1 MHERSLP
8 TNLRAPRPK
17 RTVSVRAGAPRN
29 LYFLT
34 YFMTVGFIGQGWIG
48 KHYADDFERRGFSVV
63 RYAKEEPY
71 AGNKERIGECDMVF
85 IAVPTPTTVQ
95 GFKDGIVR
103 EVVGLVGK
111 GNIAVIKSTLR
122 PGTTES
128 IQKDYPDIFVLH
140 SPEFLAE
147 ATASYDA
154 AHPNRNIVGI
164 PKDTDEYR
172 AKAKEVLAV
181 LPQAPYECICSAK
194 DAELIKYG
202 GNCFLY
208 FKVVYA
214 NLLYDLAEK
223 LGCDWDRVREAMAA
237 DPRIGASHLNP
248 IHQSGRGAGG
258 HCFIKDFA
266 AFKTLY
272 ERMVGDELGAKAL
285 SGIEEKNSDLLVASG
300 KDLTLLEGVYGK
312 GFNVVV

>member
-1 MHERSLP
+1 MQI
-8 TNLRAPRPK
+8 
-17 RTVSVRAGAPRN
+17 
-29 LYFLT
+29 
-34 YFMTVGFIGQGWIG
+34 GFIGQGWIG

-63 RYAKEEPY
+63 RYAKEQPY
-71 AGNKERIGECDMVF
+71 AGNKERIRECDIVF
-85 IAVPTPTTVQ
+85 IAVPTPTTPQ
-95 GFKDGIVR
+95 GFQDGIVR

-128 IQKDYPDIFVLH
+128 IQKDYPDVFVLH

-147 ATASYDA
+147 ATATHDA

-172 AKAKEVLAV
+172 AKAQEVLAV
-181 LPQAPYECICSAK
+181 LPKAPYQCVCAAK

-208 FKVVYA
+208 CKVVYA

-223 LGCDWDRVREAMAA
+223 LGCDFQIVREAMSA
-237 DPRIGASHLNP
+237 DPRIGPSHLNP
-248 IHQSGRGAGG
+248 LHQSGRGAGG

-266 AFKTLY
+266 AFERLY
-272 ERMVGDELGAKAL
+272 ADVVGDELGIKAL
-285 SGIEEKNSDLLVASG
+285 SGIEEKNIDLLTASG
-300 KDLTLLEGVYGK
+300 KDRALLEGVYGK
-312 GFNVVV
+312 GFNVAV